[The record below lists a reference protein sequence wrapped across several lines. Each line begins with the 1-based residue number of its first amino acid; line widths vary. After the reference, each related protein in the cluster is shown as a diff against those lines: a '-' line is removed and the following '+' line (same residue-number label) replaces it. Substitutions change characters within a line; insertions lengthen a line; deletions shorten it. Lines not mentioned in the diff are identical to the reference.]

1 MSHAR
6 RRRHTSTRRLGL
18 HLAPILAVVLCW
30 EVLARLAIL
39 NPTFFP
45 PPSVVVGVTG
55 QLLVDGP
62 LLYHTWVSLR
72 RILLAFLVGA
82 TSGIAVGL
90 WMGWS
95 RPVRLIVN
103 PYVSLFYPIPKIA
116 LVPIMFTLL
125 GVTETVR
132 VLAMSIAVFLLVA
145 VNTMGGVR
153 QIDDAYIDA
162 ALDNGAG
169 TLALYRDVLIP
180 GSLSEIFA
188 GLSLGLGVGF
198 NLIVVIEMLAAKSG
212 LGYLIWRSWR
222 LFTIQRMYAAL
233 VMITL
238 LGIVFIY
245 GVDALGDRLTFWE
258 AE

>member
-1 MSHAR
+1 MSQSR
-6 RRRHTSTRRLGL
+6 RRLSPSFRHLGL
-18 HLAPILAVVLCW
+18 HLAPILAVLLCW
-30 EVLARLAIL
+30 EVLARLNFL

-45 PPSVVVGVTG
+45 PPSVVVGVTAE
-55 QLLVDGP
+55 LLVEGS
-62 LLYHTWVSLR
+62 LVYHTWVSLR
-72 RILLAFLVGA
+72 RVLLAFLVGA

-95 RPVRLIVN
+95 RPIRLVVN

-132 VLAMSIAVFLLVA
+132 VLAMSIAIFLLVA

-153 QIDDAYIDA
+153 QIDDAYIDT

>member
-1 MSHAR
+1 MSHSRLR
-6 RRRHTSTRRLGL
+6 RPRSPRRLGL
-18 HLAPILAVVLCW
+18 HLAPIVAVLVCW
-30 EVLARLAIL
+30 ELFARLALL

-55 QLLVDGP
+55 RLLAEGSLVH
-62 LLYHTWVSLR
+62 HTLVSLR
-72 RILLAFLVGA
+72 RILLAFLLGA

-95 RPVRLIVN
+95 RPIRLIVN
-103 PYVSLFYPIPKIA
+103 PYVSLLYPIPKIA
-116 LVPIMFTLL
+116 LVPILFTLL

-132 VLAMSIAVFLLVA
+132 VLAMSIAIFLLVA
-145 VNTMGGVR
+145 VNTMGGVQ
-153 QIDDAYIDA
+153 QIDDAYVDA

-198 NLIVVIEMLAAKSG
+198 NLIVVIEMLAAESG

-222 LFTIQRMYAAL
+222 LFTIGRMYAAL

-238 LGIVFIY
+238 LGILFIY